1 MKEAANSLNLHGVG
15 LGTFPFSNVFGKVS
29 ADDAAAI
36 TRYYL
41 RHGSG
46 YIQTSPYYKD
56 VEPLLGRILANVP
69 RDSYKIATLCV
80 KDKES
85 RLSGKFDAVV
95 AQCNDSLSRLGL
107 EYVDLL
113 MTSTPEAKDVPY
125 AETIEAMQELKAQG
139 KIRAIGVCNVTLE
152 QLKEYNAT
160 GAVEYV
166 QNRFSLIDQEAD
178 RDVREYCVQYG
189 IGLIPYNVIE
199 WGLLTDKMLQEWT
212 LRDGDLRTK
221 VLPVFGQSQKE
232 LLREWIQEDLK
243 PIANE
248 YHTTIEGLAISW
260 VLQQPGVVT
269 CPVGATTV
277 SQMAASLD
285 YLENIDNT
293 EILAKLNGA
302 YEALVTKVQ
311 DVHGVALN
319 AYLKN
324 SYGRW

>member
-1 MKEAANSLNLHGVG
+1 MKEMINSLGLRGVG

-29 ADDAAAI
+29 ADEAVAI
-36 TRYYL
+36 THYYL
-41 RHGSG
+41 DHGTG
-46 YIQTSPYYKD
+46 YIQTSPYYND
-56 VEPLLGRILANVP
+56 VEPLLGKILADVP

-85 RLSGKFDAVV
+85 QLSGKYDAIIT
-95 AQCNDSLSRLGL
+95 QCNDSLSRLGL

-113 MTSTPEAKDVPY
+113 MTSTPEAKDAPC

-152 QLKEYNAT
+152 QLKEYNTT
-160 GAVEYV
+160 GAVQYV
-166 QNRFSLIDQEAD
+166 QNRLSLIDQEAD
-178 RDVREYCVQYG
+178 RDVREYCVKHG

-199 WGLLTDKMLQEWT
+199 WGLLTDKMLEEWT
-212 LRDGDLRTK
+212 LREGDLRTK
-221 VLPVFGQSQKE
+221 VLPVFRQPQKE
-232 LLREWIQEDLK
+232 LLREWIHEYLK

-248 YHTTIEGLAISW
+248 YRTTIEGLAISW

-277 SQMAASLD
+277 SQIAASLD
-285 YLENIDNT
+285 CLGNIDNT
-293 EILAKLNGA
+293 EMLTKLNQA
-302 YEALVTKVQ
+302 YEDLVAKVRS
-311 DVHGVALN
+311 VHGIELN
-319 AYLKN
+319 AFLKN